1 MPSRVTFRSAICE
14 HRVAVD
20 EGALLPTDA
29 RFERLRAL
37 TREAGLAGAYVAA
50 GPNFRWL
57 TGEQAHP
64 GGWPLWLSVVLVPV
78 DGEPAL
84 AISKMH
90 AEIFD
95 LPRCPVRN
103 VFSYVDGDD
112 PAPALEAALAA
123 TGLAREQLAVEDTLW
138 FGDVDL
144 LATTA
149 PHVRLR
155 RATTVFNRLR
165 AVKDREEIEH
175 LRIAAAA
182 HDAGYRAARE
192 ILRPGVT
199 VADAGGQIVR
209 AMLDAGSEELAIVGS
224 FHHLSNRPFEA
235 GEIVD
240 VDLWPG
246 SHGGY
251 RADSARNVFLGD
263 PTPAAERMYA
273 ATVRA
278 YDAAIAAVRPGV
290 PAESVH
296 LACAEVMQDA
306 GYDQVWKVGHG
317 VGLAEIHEFPLLQVG
332 YRDPLEVGM
341 VFTIDPGAFI
351 AQNTPIHIEDTVV
364 VTESGCESLNSF
376 PRDLLVVA

>member
-1 MPSRVTFRSAICE
+1 MP
-14 HRVAVD
+14 
-20 EGALLPTDA
+20 GNA

-37 TREAGLAGAYVAA
+37 TREAGLAGAYVTA
-50 GPNFRWL
+50 GANFRWL

-64 GGWPLWLSVVLVPV
+64 GGWPLWLSAVLVPV
-78 DGEPAL
+78 DGAPAL
-84 AISKMH
+84 AISRMH

-95 LPRCPVRN
+95 LERCPVQQI
-103 VFSYVDGDD
+103 FSYVDGDD
-112 PAPALEAALAA
+112 PAPALRAALAA
-123 TGLAREQLAVEDTLW
+123 TGLAGESIAVEDTLW

-149 PHVRLR
+149 PGVQLR
-155 RATTVFNRLR
+155 RATSVFTRLR
-165 AVKDREEIEH
+165 AVKDAEEIEH
-175 LRIAAAA
+175 LRLAAAA
-182 HDAGYRAARE
+182 HDAGYRAARK
-192 ILRPGVT
+192 ILRPGIT

-224 FHHLSNRPFEA
+224 FHHLSNREFERD
-235 GEIVD
+235 EIVD

-251 RADSARNVFLGD
+251 RADSARNVFLGE

-273 ATVRA
+273 ATIRA

-290 PAESVH
+290 PAESIH

-306 GYDQVWKVGHG
+306 GYEQVWKVGHG
-317 VGLAEIHEFPLLQVG
+317 VGLAEIHEFPLLQLGNTV
-332 YRDPLEVGM
+332 PIEAGM

-364 VTESGCESLNSF
+364 VTERGCESMNAF
-376 PRDLLVVA
+376 PRDLLVI

>member
-1 MPSRVTFRSAICE
+1 MSA
-14 HRVAVD
+14 A
-20 EGALLPTDA
+20 G
-29 RFERLRAL
+29 RFDRLRAL
-37 TREAGLAGAYVAA
+37 TRDAGLAGAYVTA
-50 GPNFRWL
+50 GANFRWL

-64 GGWPLWLSVVLVPV
+64 GGWPLWLSAVIVPV

-95 LPRCPVRN
+95 LEICPVRD
-103 VFSYVDGDD
+103 VFTYVDGDD
-112 PAPALEAALAA
+112 PAPALRAALGA
-123 TGLAREQLAVEDTLW
+123 TGLAHEQLAVEDTLW

-144 LATTA
+144 LATSA
-149 PHVRLR
+149 PGVRLR
-155 RATTVFNRLR
+155 RATSIFNRLR
-165 AVKDREEIEH
+165 AVKDAVEIEH

-182 HDAGYRAARE
+182 HDAGYRAAQQ

-209 AMLDAGSEELAIVGS
+209 SMLEAGSEELAIVGS
-224 FHHLSNRPFEA
+224 FHHLTNRRFEA

-251 RADSARNVFLGD
+251 RADSARNVFLGE
-263 PTPAAERMYA
+263 PEPEAERMYA

-290 PAESVH
+290 PAESIH
-296 LACAEVMQDA
+296 LACAEVMREA

-332 YRDPLEVGM
+332 YRDPIEAGM

-351 AQNTPIHIEDTVV
+351 AQNTPIHIEDTVL
-364 VTESGCESLNSF
+364 VTETGCESLNAF
-376 PRDLLVVA
+376 PRDLLVVG

>member
-1 MPSRVTFRSAICE
+1 
-14 HRVAVD
+14 
-20 EGALLPTDA
+20 LPHIA
-29 RFERLRAL
+29 RFDRLRAL
-37 TREAGLAGAYVAA
+37 TREAGLAGAYVTA
-50 GPNFRWL
+50 GANFRWL

-64 GGWPLWLSVVLVPV
+64 GGWPLWLSAVLVPV
-78 DGEPAL
+78 AGEPAL
-84 AISKMH
+84 AISRMH

-95 LPRCPVRN
+95 LEHSPVQQ
-103 VFSYVDGDD
+103 VFTYVDGDD
-112 PAPALEAALAA
+112 PASALRAALAA
-123 TGLAREQLAVEDTLW
+123 TGLAGEEIAVEDTLW

-149 PHVRLR
+149 PNLRPR
-155 RATTVFNRLR
+155 RATTIFNRLR
-165 AVKDREEIEH
+165 AVKDHAEIEH

-209 AMLDAGSEELAIVGS
+209 AMLEAGSEELAIVGS
-224 FHHLSNRPFEA
+224 FHHLSSRAFEA

-251 RADSARNVFLGD
+251 RADSARNVFLGE
-263 PTPAAERMYA
+263 PTPEAERMYA

-290 PAESVH
+290 TAESIH

-317 VGLAEIHEFPLLQVG
+317 VGLAEIHEFPLLQLG
-332 YRDPLEVGM
+332 YRDPIEVGM

-364 VTESGCESLNSF
+364 VTERGCESLNAF
-376 PRDLLVVA
+376 PRDLLVV